1 MAKRERPMAMD
12 GYTQLIIKA
21 DALGRPGR
29 QIKERP
35 APPAP
40 MMAKPEAPVK
50 PTGSDKSPRK

>member
-1 MAKRERPMAMD
+1 MAKRDRPTAMD
-12 GYTQLIIKA
+12 GYTHLIIKA
-21 DALGRPGR
+21 DALGRPDR

-50 PTGSDKSPRK
+50 PTSSAKSSSK

>member
-1 MAKRERPMAMD
+1 MAKHDRPMALD

-21 DALGRPGR
+21 DALGRPAR

-40 MMAKPEAPVK
+40 MMAKPEAPAKASV
-50 PTGSDKSPRK
+50 TEKSPTK